1 MCFSYADYVGH
12 MCENPDQVY
21 MECGTACPP
30 TCKNPNPYCTRQC
43 VAGCQC
49 PRGTVLDESTDRCVA
64 EQECP
69 RKCEQPHAIMHIESI
84 ILYFVLA
91 GNEGSGIIWNGKKY

>member
-1 MCFSYADYVGH
+1 
-12 MCENPDQVY
+12 

-49 PRGTVLDESTDRCVA
+49 PHGTVLDESTDRCVA

-69 RKCEQPHAIMHIESI
+69 RKCEEPHADYAYIYIFGVSRIPRPRHRLE
-84 ILYFVLA
+84 
-91 GNEGSGIIWNGKKY
+91 W